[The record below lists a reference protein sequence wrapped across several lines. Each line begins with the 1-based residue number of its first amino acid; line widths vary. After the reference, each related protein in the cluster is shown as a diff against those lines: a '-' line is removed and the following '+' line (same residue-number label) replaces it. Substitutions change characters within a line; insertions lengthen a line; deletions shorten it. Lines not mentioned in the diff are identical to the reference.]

1 MDIQT
6 ISNGK
11 LRRAGDVELADK
23 ALEMKKNKGLWDTL
37 ELLVNAWMKKT
48 PKDFEGFKFQID
60 AYRDG
65 LFDSKYGQ
73 TAGGTD
79 MDRRFTM
86 VFPEKLFFMI
96 RTIYKSDE
104 LNMDKKFY
112 AEFARRFPFFR
123 IPEKL

>member
-11 LRRAGDVELADK
+11 LRQASDVQLADK
-23 ALEMKKNKGLWDTL
+23 AFEMKKNKGLWDTL
-37 ELLVNAWMKKT
+37 ELLVNVWMKKT
-48 PKDFEGFKFQID
+48 PEDFEGFKIQID

-73 TAGGTD
+73 TAGGKD
-79 MDRRFTM
+79 IDRRFIM
-86 VFPEKLFFMI
+86 SFPKKLFFMI
-96 RTIYKSDE
+96 RSLYKAPE
-104 LNMDKKFY
+104 LPMDRKFY
-112 AEFARRFPFFR
+112 AEFARRFPFFK

>member
-1 MDIQT
+1 MDLQT

-48 PKDFEGFKFQID
+48 PEDFEGFKFQID

-96 RTIYKSDE
+96 RSIYKSDE
-104 LNMDKKFY
+104 LNMDKKFQ
-112 AEFARRFPFFR
+112 
-123 IPEKL
+123 

>member
-11 LRRAGDVELADK
+11 LRKARDVALADK
-23 ALEMKKNKGLWDTL
+23 VLETKKNKGLWVTL
-37 ELLVNAWMKKT
+37 ELLVNAWLKDS
-48 PKDFEGFKFQID
+48 PEDFEAFKFQID

-73 TAGGTD
+73 TAGGKD

-96 RTIYKSDE
+96 RSIYKPTE
-104 LNMDKKFY
+104 LNMDRKFY
-112 AEFARRFPFFR
+112 TKFATRFPMFR

>member
-1 MDIQT
+1 MDLQT

-11 LRRAGDVELADK
+11 LRQAGDVELADK

-37 ELLVNAWMKKT
+37 GLLVNAWMKKT
-48 PKDFEGFKFQID
+48 PEDFEGFKLQID

-73 TAGGTD
+73 TAGGKD
-79 MDRRFTM
+79 MERRFTI

-96 RTIYKSDE
+96 RSLYKSTE
-104 LNMDKKFY
+104 LTMDRKFY
-112 AEFARRFPFFR
+112 TEFATRFPIFK

>member
-11 LRRAGDVELADK
+11 LRQAGDVELADK
-23 ALEMKKNKGLWDTL
+23 ALETKKNKGLWDTL

-48 PKDFEGFKFQID
+48 PEDFEGFKLQID

-73 TAGGTD
+73 TAGGKD

-123 IPEKL
+123 IPDKL

>member
-11 LRRAGDVELADK
+11 LRKAGDVELVDRV
-23 ALEMKKNKGLWDTL
+23 LETKKNKGLWETL
-37 ELLVNAWMKKT
+37 ELLVNAWLKDS
-48 PKDFEGFKFQID
+48 PDDFEAFKLQID
-60 AYRDG
+60 GYRDG

-73 TAGGTD
+73 TAGGKD
-79 MDRRFTM
+79 MERRFIM

-96 RTIYKSDE
+96 RTIYKPTE

-112 AEFARRFPFFR
+112 TDFITRFPMFR
-123 IPEKL
+123 IAEKI

>member
-11 LRRAGDVELADK
+11 LRQASDVQLADK

-48 PKDFEGFKFQID
+48 PEDFEGFKIQID

-73 TAGGTD
+73 TAGGKD
-79 MDRRFTM
+79 IDRRFIM
-86 VFPEKLFFMI
+86 SFPKKLFFMI
-96 RTIYKSDE
+96 RSLYKAPE
-104 LNMDKKFY
+104 LPMDRKFY
-112 AEFARRFPFFR
+112 AEFSRRFPFFK